1 MPLSTF
7 EEWTLCEVVFCR
19 FNRLKKLVSGKSVF
33 FEGQKVRKSVFFACL
48 FRGKSVFL
56 WC

>member
-19 FNRLKKLVSGKSVF
+19 FNRLKNSFQEKVYF
-33 FEGQKVRKSVFFACL
+33 FDGQKVRKSVFFACL